1 LKEFSSN
8 HDGKCR
14 LREQSEKSLC
24 PQAGFT
30 LSRAEKETN
39 KKFYAWKP
47 RKEKARQLA
56 FDIV

>member
-1 LKEFSSN
+1 MMV
-8 HDGKCR
+8 KCR

-24 PQAGFT
+24 PQASFT